1 MRLRKEM
8 EAIRA
13 RGEFCVCSG
22 DLNKL
27 VGRGEGGIP
36 GNHPE
41 ISLGGRLLR
50 GLLITGDWV
59 LVNGLG
65 GEIVEGGPFTR
76 KDPATGK
83 ESCLDL
89 FIVSRELLPYVS
101 NLYIDSGRKIAVSRA
116 VKKGASYKLVFSN
129 HYTCLLTL
137 KNLPRRREVK
147 GDKRVAWNLAKEG
160 GWEKYK
166 ELTEVYSENLG
177 KAIHGEVSIE
187 DKMGRFDRIHNKI
200 KYMAFGKVRIGS
212 NAKNMTMI
220 WESQKVP

>member
-1 MRLRKEM
+1 M
-8 EAIRA
+8 
-13 RGEFCVCSG
+13 CSG

-76 KDPATGK
+76 KDPATGN

-116 VKKGASYKLVFSN
+116 VKKGASYKLVFSD

-137 KNLPRRREVK
+137 
-147 GDKRVAWNLAKEG
+147 
-160 GWEKYK
+160 
-166 ELTEVYSENLG
+166 
-177 KAIHGEVSIE
+177 
-187 DKMGRFDRIHNKI
+187 
-200 KYMAFGKVRIGS
+200 
-212 NAKNMTMI
+212 
-220 WESQKVP
+220 